1 MLISGST
8 DRLSLVPIGSR
19 VCATV
24 LLEMIEL
31 LSNLSELMMLL
42 AVCNVVL
49 VGL

>member
-1 MLISGST
+1 MVNNRSS
-8 DRLSLVPIGSR
+8 DALSLVPIGSR

-24 LLEMIEL
+24 LLEMVEL

-42 AVCNVVL
+42 TVCDVVL